1 MVPPFCSSVLVQNL
15 YLVYGR
21 MLASARPGRSNAL
34 MASLC
39 SVECLWCYENRKGRA
54 SHRGHWGYRPPRR
67 REGLECMGLI
77 KRETPGTNGSNLSP
91 ERSVDEADRILIP
104 TLLDFLFMRA
114 WPDGTARVPGTLLLF
129 ADGER
134 LKACL
139 SDRDQGL
146 VLFLTAESTSEL
158 FSLAETLLSDPR
170 ADWRPARSAQPA
182 RPKK

>member
-1 MVPPFCSSVLVQNL
+1 
-15 YLVYGR
+15 
-21 MLASARPGRSNAL
+21 
-34 MASLC
+34 
-39 SVECLWCYENRKGRA
+39 
-54 SHRGHWGYRPPRR
+54 
-67 REGLECMGLI
+67 MGLI